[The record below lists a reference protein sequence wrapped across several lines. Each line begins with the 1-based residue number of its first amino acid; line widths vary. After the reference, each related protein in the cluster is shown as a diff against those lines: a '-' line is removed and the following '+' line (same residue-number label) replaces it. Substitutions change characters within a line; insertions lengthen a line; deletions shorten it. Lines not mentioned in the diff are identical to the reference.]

1 MVEHESESSSAD
13 IINYRPVA
21 ALYQEVVMGLI
32 GQDWCS
38 FGNQDWQYLRLY
50 SCITGYHLLVCICK
64 LFEPDWLLFVGYFNN
79 FGFT

>member
-50 SCITGYHLLVCICK
+50 SCITGY
-64 LFEPDWLLFVGYFNN
+64 
-79 FGFT
+79 